1 MSGELELTEVCRRYG
16 GSVLRRCQAMLGD
29 AAEAEDA
36 AQEVF
41 LTILMKG
48 RQFRGDAQL
57 GTWIYRVT
65 TNLCLNRMRGGRRR
79 EAREQADAVRDWLAA
94 AGVDTEERVEA
105 RRQLQRLLAEVDE
118 LAQEVFVL
126 KYLDG
131 LTQEEIAEVTGK
143 SRRTVGKRLAML
155 EERFRT

>member
-1 MSGELELTEVCRRYG
+1 
-16 GSVLRRCQAMLGD
+16 MLGD

-41 LTILMKG
+41 LTILVKG
-48 RQFRGDAQL
+48 RTFRGEAQL

-65 TNLCLNRMRGGRRR
+65 TNLCLNRLRGGRRR
-79 EAREQADAVRDWLAA
+79 ETREQAEAVRDWLAA
-94 AGVDTEERVEA
+94 GGFDPEQRVEA
-105 RRQLQRLLAEVDE
+105 RRQLERLLADVDE

-143 SRRTVGKRLAML
+143 SRRTVGKRLALL
-155 EERFRT
+155 EERLRT

>member
-1 MSGELELTEVCRRYG
+1 
-16 GSVLRRCQAMLGD
+16 MLGD

-41 LTILMKG
+41 LTILTKG
-48 RQFRGDAQL
+48 RTFRGEAQL

-65 TNLCLNRMRGGRRR
+65 TNLCLNRLRGGKRR
-79 EAREQADAVRDWLAA
+79 ETREQAEAVRDWLAA
-94 AGVDTEERVEA
+94 GGVDPEERVAA
-105 RRQLQRLLAEVDE
+105 RRQLERLLADVDE

-143 SRRTVGKRLAML
+143 SRRTIGKRLALL
-155 EERFRT
+155 EERLRT

>member
-1 MSGELELTEVCRRYG
+1 
-16 GSVLRRCQAMLGD
+16 MLGD

-41 LTILMKG
+41 LTILVKG
-48 RQFRGDAQL
+48 QQFRGEAQI

-65 TNLCLNRMRGGRRR
+65 TNLCLNRLRGGRRR
-79 EAREQADAVRDWLAA
+79 ETREQAEAVRDWLAA
-94 AGVDTEERVEA
+94 GGMDPEQRVEA
-105 RRQLQRLLAEVDE
+105 RRELERLLADVDE

-143 SRRTVGKRLAML
+143 SRRTVGKRLALL
-155 EERFRT
+155 EQRLRT